1 MKSSTINKQEIE
13 KFSKI
18 AAEWWDPTGKYKPL
32 HKFNPTRIRYIR
44 DEIIKHYEIKKKRGE
59 PN

>member
-18 AAEWWDPTGKYKPL
+18 AAEWWDPMVNTSHCTNLIQLELDTLEMK
-32 HKFNPTRIRYIR
+32 
-44 DEIIKHYEIKKKRGE
+44 
-59 PN
+59 